1 MAENT
6 QPKAKTVSD
15 TDESAREVAE
25 KNYAVKGNDL
35 SGFRGVSPE
44 YMTYASETEKPVAKK
59 DDKKKGEPKQA
70 DSKPSSSKPSAPSAP
85 SAPSSQSG
93 QRQS

>member
-1 MAENT
+1 MSEHESD
-6 QPKAKTVSD
+6 KT
-15 TDESAREVAE
+15 AREASE

-59 DDKKKGEPKQA
+59 DDKKKDEPKRSEAPKATQSA
-70 DSKPSSSKPSAPSAP
+70 PSTPSAPKAP
-85 SAPSSQSG
+85 
-93 QRQS
+93 

>member
-1 MAENT
+1 MAENS
-6 QPKAKTVSD
+6 KAETVSD
-15 TDESAREVAE
+15 TDEGAREVAE

-59 DDKKKGEPKQA
+59 DDKKKDEPKRE
-70 DSKPSSSKPSAPSAP
+70 DSKQESPKAPSAP
-85 SAPSSQSG
+85 SAQSG

>member
-1 MAENT
+1 MSEHESD
-6 QPKAKTVSD
+6 KT
-15 TDESAREVAE
+15 AREASE

-59 DDKKKGEPKQA
+59 DNKKKDEPKQE
-70 DSKPSSSKPSAPSAP
+70 DSKPSASKPSAPSAQ
-85 SAPSSQSG
+85 SAQSG

>member
-1 MAENT
+1 MAENS
-6 QPKAKTVSD
+6 KAETVSD
-15 TDESAREVAE
+15 TDESAREIAKE
-25 KNYAVKGNDL
+25 NYAVKGNDL

-59 DDKKKGEPKQA
+59 GDKKKDEPKQA
-70 DSKPSSSKPSAPSAP
+70 ESKPSASKPSAPSA
-85 SAPSSQSG
+85 QSG